1 MLTSKENELMLNGY
15 IKKIRVKGE
24 GTVVFDFYDDTYGII
39 QCVAA
44 RRGMY
49 SFFTKVDYKKKY
61 RFIAQLKGHNLI
73 DEYGMD
79 RTYNRIYLK
88 RELREGE

>member
-1 MLTSKENELMLNGY
+1 MLTNKENELMLSGY
-15 IKKIRVKGE
+15 IRKVRFDGVGNIA
-24 GTVVFDFYDDTYGII
+24 FDFYDDTYGII
-39 QCVAA
+39 QCVASK
-44 RRGMY
+44 RGVY
-49 SFFTKVDYKKKY
+49 SFFTKMDYKKKY